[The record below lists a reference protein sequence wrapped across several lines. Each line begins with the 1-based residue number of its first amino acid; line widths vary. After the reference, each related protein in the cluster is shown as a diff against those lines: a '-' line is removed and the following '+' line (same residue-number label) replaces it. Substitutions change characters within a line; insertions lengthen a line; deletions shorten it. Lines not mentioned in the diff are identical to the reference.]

1 MAFPTDCLPPI
12 THKGFFPKRHFES
25 QEALFVSINPW
36 AKSFTTQRLIREK
49 NGLTVF
55 YALDQSCQPPNMPD
69 KRQIKNNYARSCLRV
84 GLLIIVSM
92 NTNVEFRI
100 ELARLIP
107 LLMDD

>member
-1 MAFPTDCLPPI
+1 
-12 THKGFFPKRHFES
+12 
-25 QEALFVSINPW
+25 
-36 AKSFTTQRLIREK
+36 
-49 NGLTVF
+49 
-55 YALDQSCQPPNMPD
+55 MPD